1 MKKILLLLGLAL
13 MAFSCQTEPVFDE
26 DITADRI
33 ISDDGEVGDG
43 NNNNGEA
50 AELYSDDLLA
60 GQTIDSGNLTVEL
73 DEGTVI
79 VSYETEGD
87 WVITETH
94 LYVGPLAD
102 MPLNTPGNPQ
112 IGQFPDADEFDPAVT
127 AVTYATLDL
136 EPGECVYVAAHAVVV
151 NTVTGEEETAW
162 ANGDPLGG
170 SSWAMAFEI
179 CAPAE

>member
-13 MAFSCQTEPVFDE
+13 MAFSCQTEPINDLE
-26 DITADRI
+26 ITADRI
-33 ISDDGEVGDG
+33 IDGPGEVGDG
-43 NNNNGEA
+43 SNANGEDV
-50 AELYSDDLLA
+50 ELYSDDLLA
-60 GQTIDSGNLTVEL
+60 GQTIDSGNLTVTL
-73 DEGTVI
+73 VDGNLV
-79 VSYETEGD
+79 VNYETEGD

-112 IGQFPDADEFDPAVT
+112 IGQFPYTNEFDPAET
-127 AVTYATLDL
+127 SVTYATLDL

-162 ANGDPLGG
+162 ANGDQLDGN
-170 SSWAMAFEI
+170 SWAMAFEI
-179 CAPAE
+179 CAPTE